1 MVLTNENLLDIITEA
16 SYRLHKEIK
25 TAYKNG
31 NLGGYLS
38 SVGMIDLMPKEESSL
53 YDTDPYGKILIIGQA
68 NIRDNEIYGCL
79 KEYGLDKERVELH
92 LGYDKA
98 MNYSFKKLQYKSSYR
113 LILIGP
119 VPHSGVAKGD
129 KSSIITQ
136 IETTDG
142 YPKVI
147 RLSDG
152 NGLKITK
159 TSIKKAI
166 EQEIRERY
174 ILI

>member
-1 MVLTNENLLDIITEA
+1 MVFTNEKLLDIITEA

-25 TAYKNG
+25 TAYKDG
-31 NLGGYLS
+31 NLKVYLS
-38 SVGMIDLMPKEESSL
+38 SVGMVDLIQKEETSL

-79 KEYGLDKERVELH
+79 KEYGLDKERIELQ
-92 LGYDKA
+92 LGYDEAKS
-98 MNYSFKKLQYKSSYR
+98 YSFKKLQYNSSYR

-119 VPHSGVAKGD
+119 VPHSGVGKED

-152 NGLKITK
+152 HGLKITK
-159 TSIKKAI
+159 TCIKNAI
-166 EQEIRERY
+166 EQEIRDGH
-174 ILI
+174 LLM